1 MDFKEYSALIDTIN
15 YHMDKYYNQDTSE
28 ISDYE
33 YDQLMIKLKAAEK
46 EHPEWVTPDSPSQKI
61 GGTAKREAGVKV
73 THDVPML
80 SIEDV
85 FTKEDVT
92 AWVEK
97 VQTMHPDCAFSVET
111 KIDGLSMTLRYEKD
125 ETGRLRLTLA
135 ETRGDGMIGEDVT
148 ANAMVIPDVKRYIDL
163 PYDRLQLRGE
173 VYMSHEDFE
182 KYNEL
187 QEKAGRKIAA
197 NPRNLAAGSLRQ
209 FSSYRAVDFCP
220 ANTRIAG
227 YVSV

>member
-92 AWVEK
+92 AWVER
-97 VQTMHPDCAFSVET
+97 C
-111 KIDGLSMTLRYEKD
+111 
-125 ETGRLRLTLA
+125 RLCIRTVHFLW
-135 ETRGDGMIGEDVT
+135 
-148 ANAMVIPDVKRYIDL
+148 
-163 PYDRLQLRGE
+163 
-173 VYMSHEDFE
+173 
-182 KYNEL
+182 
-187 QEKAGRKIAA
+187 
-197 NPRNLAAGSLRQ
+197 RQ
-209 FSSYRAVDFCP
+209 K
-220 ANTRIAG
+220 
-227 YVSV
+227 